1 MVKLK
6 YIPQYLLAL
15 LLLILIFLEG
25 WTWYLGTPDVTFR
38 RYMGADVPS
47 YVQDL
52 SLRRYKAE
60 HSPHL
65 FTMEVAP
72 QNEQKM
78 IAWLQRHCDLEK
90 APADALPPS
99 LTKVDDEMVEV
110 VKKSPYIYLTK
121 YPAHRFCL
129 LFRDKGK
136 LYLYLNGDL

>member
-1 MVKLK
+1 MFKLK
-6 YIPQYLLAL
+6 YIPQYLLAIL
-15 LLLILIFLEG
+15 LLTLIFLEG
-25 WTWYLGTPDVTFR
+25 WTWYLGTPDVTFK
-38 RYMGADVPS
+38 RYMRAEVPS

-72 QNEQKM
+72 QDEQKM
-78 IAWLQRHCDLEK
+78 IGWLQHHCDLEK
-90 APADALPPS
+90 ARADALPPS

-110 VKKSPYIYLTK
+110 VKTSPYIYLTK
-121 YPAHRFCL
+121 DPTHRFCL
-129 LFRDKGK
+129 LFRDRDK